1 VPHLQALRLKPGTPG
16 EGYPFALPFVQGLGD
31 LTFRSPVTCLV
42 GENGTGKST
51 LLEAI
56 AAAAG
61 LPTVGGVD
69 VERDGTLAPARRLAA
84 HLTLSW
90 RRRTRRGLYMRAE
103 DFFNFASR
111 MNLLAAELDDIIESY
126 KGELT
131 GYALRLAQG
140 SARAQRA
147 ALTQKY
153 GDLHALSHGESFL
166 RVFQQRF
173 VPGGLYL
180 LDEPDA
186 ALSPQRQLAFLA
198 LLKDLAQREAQF
210 IVATHSPILMA
221 YPDAALL
228 AFDGRTI
235 TEVPYDALEHVALLR
250 GFLANP
256 QAYVRRR

>member
-1 VPHLQALRLKPGTPG
+1 MLHLQALRLKPGAPSD
-16 EGYPFALPFVQGLGD
+16 GYPFALPFVQSLGT

-51 LLEAI
+51 LLAAI
-56 AAAAG
+56 TAAAG

-69 VERDGTLAPARRLAA
+69 VERDATLAPARRLAA
-84 HLTLSW
+84 YLTFSW
-90 RRRTRRGLYMRAE
+90 ARRTHRGFAMRAE

-111 MNLLAAELDDIIESY
+111 MNLLAAELDDIAASY
-126 KGELT
+126 QGELT
-131 GYALRLAQG
+131 GCGLRLAQG

-153 GDLHALSHGESFL
+153 GDLHTISHGESFL
-166 RVFQQRF
+166 RVFQERF
-173 VPGGLYL
+173 VSGGLYL

-198 LLKDLAQREAQF
+198 LLKELVQQEAQF
-210 IVATHSPILMA
+210 IIATHSPILMA

-228 AFDGRTI
+228 SFDGGTI
-235 TEVPYDALEHVALLR
+235 TEVSYDDVEHVALLR

-256 QAYVRRR
+256 QAYVRRL